1 MNRESQMKEFD
12 KFVERQRTLL
22 FSKGSDYA
30 SSADVLSNFKLTGSI
45 LGQTAVESVTQLI
58 ATKVVRLGN
67 LIANKAKPN
76 NESIADT
83 LIDLS
88 NYAFLANC
96 ILQEA
101 QEAKDL
107 HDDVQSRP
115 MSVFEKID
123 DNKSESMTILL
134 DKHLNAGMMP

>member
-96 ILQEA
+96 ILQEM
-101 QEAKDL
+101 QEAKHL
-107 HDDVQSRP
+107 HNDVQSRP
-115 MSVFEKID
+115 QSVFEKVID
-123 DNKSESMTILL
+123 NQSASMILL
-134 DKHLNAGMMP
+134 EKRLNAGMMP